1 MQVILIISKLL
12 RNQLAALISP
22 VAAHGRLRILAPGDV
37 DADIAGRTARRIRD
51 YLASHPDEDP
61 LEIHVEGDD
70 NEVLVVPRAG
80 AAMLAQV
87 MSLLE
92 SGEGVALV
100 PSAAQL
106 TTQQAADMLNVSRPY
121 LIGLLESGQI
131 EFTKVGRHRRVPF
144 AALVEYKRHADQRAR
159 AAADEMSELGQELGL

>member
-1 MQVILIISKLL
+1 MAGTAFISS
-12 RNQLAALISP
+12 ID
-22 VAAHGRLRILAPGDV
+22 PGDV
-37 DADIAGRTARRIRD
+37 DAETAGRTARRIRD

-87 MSLLE
+87 MGLLE

-100 PSAAQL
+100 PNAAQL

-144 AALVEYKRHADQRAR
+144 AALVEYKRHADQRGR